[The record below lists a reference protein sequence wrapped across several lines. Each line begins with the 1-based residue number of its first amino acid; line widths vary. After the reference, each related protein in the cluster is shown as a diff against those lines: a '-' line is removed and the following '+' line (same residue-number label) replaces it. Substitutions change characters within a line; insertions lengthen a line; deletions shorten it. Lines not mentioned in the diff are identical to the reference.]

1 MAARDHPIAAAA
13 PAAIAARPSRRD
25 GHRARAVRW
34 EALAA
39 PAAAEPDIR
48 SIDAALAP
56 LAAAEAPKYV
66 WPLEN
71 ADAAVTD
78 PYGMRVHP
86 LTKTEQFHSGI
97 DLAAEGGENV
107 LAVADGTVLD
117 CSYNEAYGYVL
128 TLGHADG
135 VQTQYAHLRAF
146 LVSPGDTVVQGQAV
160 ALVGAPGWAT
170 ALSLR
175 APRAPCAAA
184 VLRSTL
190 R

>member
-1 MAARDHPIAAAA
+1 MQ
-13 PAAIAARPSRRD
+13 
-25 GHRARAVRW
+25 
-34 EALAA
+34 ALAK
-39 PAAAEPDIR
+39 PDVRYIEAEIV
-48 SIDAALAP
+48 P
-56 LAAAEAPKYV
+56 LAAEAPKYV

-71 ADAAVTD
+71 ADAAVMD

-160 ALVGAPGWAT
+160 ALVGATGWAT
-170 ALSLR
+170 GPHLHLGVVVDGEFVDPLAALSGER
-175 APRAPCAAA
+175 E
-184 VLRSTL
+184 
-190 R
+190 